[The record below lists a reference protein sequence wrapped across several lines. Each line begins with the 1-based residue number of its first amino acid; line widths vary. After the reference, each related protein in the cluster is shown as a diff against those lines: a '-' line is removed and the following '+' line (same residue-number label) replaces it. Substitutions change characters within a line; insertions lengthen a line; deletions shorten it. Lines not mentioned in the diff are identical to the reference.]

1 MFLGHWCPEA
11 RRASL
16 SWSPFYRVWKVSK
29 CSPDTQ
35 VCLPEPT
42 TGQRKC
48 LSPWPAMTPA
58 WPWDTGHQD
67 TEPRS
72 RLCWPGEGGVA
83 PGRRPED
90 QGLTLTAGICKWDP
104 QTHSITWK
112 LIRNTNSPTSPHTS
126 EIYICGS
133 GTSNMAT
140 GVPKQWNFFY
150 VCTQV
155 WELWPVPH
163 PLTIRMTLQSRR
175 EREQAC
181 ICESHP
187 GRKESC
193 WQHLRQ
199 WRGLGFTR
207 ELREDRKLIN

>member
-1 MFLGHWCPEA
+1 MLPDPTGLTCQNPPLARESVFPLGQQWYQLALRHRPPGHW
-11 RRASL
+11 
-16 SWSPFYRVWKVSK
+16 
-29 CSPDTQ
+29 
-35 VCLPEPT
+35 
-42 TGQRKC
+42 
-48 LSPWPAMTPA
+48 
-58 WPWDTGHQD
+58 
-67 TEPRS
+67 TES

-83 PGRRPED
+83 PGGEGQRTKDWHLQR
-90 QGLTLTAGICKWDP
+90 GICKWDP

-133 GTSNMAT
+133 GTSNMVT

-155 WELWPVPH
+155 WELWPVPPT

-175 EREQAC
+175 ERGTSMYLWKPSRQE
-181 ICESHP
+181 
-187 GRKESC
+187 GESC

-199 WRGLGFTR
+199 WRGLGFT
-207 ELREDRKLIN
+207 